1 MYMLKKKLLVLNAVA
16 ILGLGSIFSVQGI
29 SAESINE
36 LKKNQESVQEKKA
49 TVKSDITSTE
59 KTIAEL
65 QANQEKL
72 DAEIKR
78 IDLAVEETNAKIRE
92 KNIEIAETN
101 EEIATLKE
109 EITVLEERIA
119 KRNEILKNRAVS
131 FQESG
136 GSVNY
141 LEVLL
146 GSTSFGDFIDRVS
159 AVTTIL
165 EADED
170 LVKQHEADKKELQ
183 EKKAEVE
190 TKLTNLEAMKAE
202 LETMKAE
209 LAAQKAAKDKVM
221 AQLELEEEE
230 AHNHM
235 MNLEEEQSI
244 LAAQEEAIKKA
255 IALEEK
261 RIADEKAAAAK
272 AAAEAAKNKQNS
284 SSSSSSSNSSSSSS
298 GSSSSSSN
306 TGGFIR
312 PASGTFTSGYG
323 ARWGKTHYG
332 VDIANSAD
340 VPIWAAASGVVIRSY
355 YSSSYGNTVLISHSI
370 NGQTYTTLY
379 AHLETR
385 MVSTGQTVSQGQQIG
400 IMGNTGRST
409 GQHLHFELHKGAW
422 TASKANA
429 VNPAPY
435 IGL

>member
-1 MYMLKKKLLVLNAVA
+1 MLKKKLLVLNAAA
-16 ILGLGSIFSVQGI
+16 ILGLGSIFSVQGV
-29 SAESINE
+29 SAESISD
-36 LKKNQESVQEKKA
+36 LKKNQESVQEKRA
-49 TVKSDITSTE
+49 TVESDITSTE
-59 KTIAEL
+59 ETIAEL
-65 QANQEKL
+65 HAQQEKL
-72 DAEIKR
+72 NAEIKR

-92 KNIEIAETN
+92 KNTEIAETN
-101 EEIATLKE
+101 EAITKLKE

-170 LVKQHEADKKELQ
+170 LVKQHEEDKKELQ

-190 TKLTNLEAMKAE
+190 TTLANLEAMKAE

-209 LAAQKAAKDKVM
+209 LAEQKAAKDKVM
-221 AQLELEEEE
+221 AQLELQEEE
-230 AHNHM
+230 AHDHM
-235 MNLEEEQSI
+235 MELEEEQSI
-244 LAAQEEAIKKA
+244 LAEQEEAIKKA
-255 IALEEK
+255 IALEQK
-261 RIADEKAAAAK
+261 RIADEKAAA
-272 AAAEAAKNKQNS
+272 EAAKKKNS
-284 SSSSSSSNSSSSSS
+284 SSSSNGSSSISQSS

-312 PASGTFTSGYG
+312 PASGVFTSGYG
-323 ARWGKTHYG
+323 PRWGKTHAG
-332 VDIANSAD
+332 VDIANRAD
-340 VPIWAAASGVVIRSY
+340 VPIWAAASGVVIKSY

-409 GQHLHFELHKGAW
+409 GQHLHFELHKGSW
-422 TASKANA
+422 NGSKSNA